1 MNQMKSQQLQFNLNR
16 PQEADR
22 NYEQGGRSFYFFDF
36 DDNIINLLT
45 PIVLFHKNTKD
56 EKLISTHELAEHG
69 QSIGISG
76 IYADYKFDFDDSVG
90 SYRFFRDS
98 TTITDIKEKNFT
110 KDIYQVINKP
120 QFKWKGPSWK
130 YFHYATF
137 NQRPLTIITARGH
150 SPEVIRQG
158 INILLEENHIEM
170 EPNYLA
176 IYPVSNPAI
185 KQELGDE
192 EELLSVSELK
202 KLAIIKSVEKAIEV
216 YGDNPLHRF
225 GMSDDDAKN
234 IELITEAMLV
244 LKKLYKKMSFFVIDT
259 QFGKCIKKEIFENY
273 IDATEI
279 DMAPEV
285 NQISMFD

>member
-1 MNQMKSQQLQFNLNR
+1 
-16 PQEADR
+16 
-22 NYEQGGRSFYFFDF
+22 
-36 DDNIINLLT
+36 
-45 PIVLFHKNTKD
+45 
-56 EKLISTHELAEHG
+56 
-69 QSIGISG
+69 
-76 IYADYKFDFDDSVG
+76 
-90 SYRFFRDS
+90 
-98 TTITDIKEKNFT
+98 
-110 KDIYQVINKP
+110 
-120 QFKWKGPSWK
+120 
-130 YFHYATF
+130 
-137 NQRPLTIITARGH
+137 
-150 SPEVIRQG
+150 
-158 INILLEENHIEM
+158 M

-244 LKKLYKKMSFFVIDT
+244 LKKRYKKMSFFVIDT